1 MSFPIAFAEP
11 LWLLLA
17 LVVPVI
23 AYRYRRTERRRH
35 VALQVSRQEALKG
48 VKTWVV
54 YARVGIPYVRWL
66 VLMLLAV
73 AMARPQWL
81 NFEEKEEVEARD
93 IFVVLDVSHSMLSK
107 DLLPDR
113 ISAAK
118 ELALKWISGRPH
130 DRIGLVLFAGGA
142 FTHCPLTLDHRLL
155 QAFLANAQVGRL
167 PEGTAIGMGVATAL
181 HHLGHGS
188 SAAEKAILLLTD
200 AENNGGD
207 IGPLQAAEMA
217 RSLGTRIY
225 AIGIGR
231 DGVVESPARR
241 RFDGGYDFARRKMT
255 LDTALLQEM
264 AVTTGGRFFR
274 ATDTAAVG
282 SICREIDRLAAAKV
296 QNRIIIHRTELFFW
310 VLTLAFCLLVF
321 EFLLRWGPLRVI
333 TA

>member
-1 MSFPIAFAEP
+1 MSFPVAFAEP
-11 LWLLLA
+11 LWLLLVL
-17 LVVPVI
+17 LVPAM
-23 AYRYRRTERRRH
+23 AYGYRRAERRRH

-66 VLMLLAV
+66 VLTLLAV

-93 IFVVLDVSHSMLSK
+93 IFVVLDVSSSMLSK
-107 DLLPDR
+107 DLSPDR

-118 ELALKWISGRPH
+118 ELALQWIAGRPH

-181 HHLGHGS
+181 HHLSHSS

-217 RSLGTRIY
+217 RSLDTRIY

-231 DGVVESPARR
+231 DGAVESPARR
-241 RFDGGYDFARRKMT
+241 RFDGGYDFVRRRMT

-274 ATDTAAVG
+274 ATDTATAS

-296 QNRIIIHRTELFFW
+296 QNRIITHRTELFFW